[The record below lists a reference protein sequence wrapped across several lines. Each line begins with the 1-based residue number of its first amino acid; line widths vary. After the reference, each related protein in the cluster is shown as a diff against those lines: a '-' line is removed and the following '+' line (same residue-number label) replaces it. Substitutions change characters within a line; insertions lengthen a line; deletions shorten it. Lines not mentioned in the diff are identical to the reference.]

1 MSKIKVTIAGIG
13 NCASSLV
20 QGVEYYKDVDEK
32 SGFIPG
38 ISHNVFGGYRIKD
51 IEFVAAFD
59 VDKNKVGKDLSEAIF
74 TEPNCTLKFSEVTN
88 LGVKVERGPLLDG
101 LGKNLKKEIPVDIHQ
116 EAVNVADVLKESGAD
131 ILINYLP
138 TGSKRA
144 SEFYAEQALI
154 AGCGFINAIPEFIA
168 PDAKWGRRFK
178 DAGLPLAGDD
188 IKSQVGGTIVHR
200 ILTDLFIKRGVK
212 IEESYQLNI
221 GGNTDFYNLSEES
234 RARSKLAS
242 KTAAVESLIP
252 YKTTVIMPL
261 PNYAGFL
268 GDNRICY
275 IQLKGR
281 KFGMTPITIDMK
293 ISVEDSP
300 NSAGVMVDV
309 IRAMKIALDKGISGP
324 LTDICAYYFKN
335 PPEQCPDN
343 EAYRKVEKFIGNNLW
358 EI

>member
-1 MSKIKVTIAGIG
+1 MNKIKVAIAGVG

-32 SGFIPG
+32 SEFIPG
-38 ISHNVFGGYRIKD
+38 ILHNIFGGYRIKD

-59 VDKNKVGKDLSEAIF
+59 VDSNKVGKDLSEAIF
-74 TEPNCTLKFSEVTN
+74 TKPNCAMEFSEVRN
-88 LGVKVERGPLLDG
+88 FGVNVEKGPLLDG
-101 LGKNLKKEIPVDIHQ
+101 FGENLKEVISVDNHQKE
-116 EAVNVADVLKESGAD
+116 VNVADVLKERSAD

-138 TGSKRA
+138 TGSKKA
-144 SEFYAEQALI
+144 SGFYAEQALI

-168 PDAKWGRRFK
+168 PDAKWGRRFR

-261 PNYAGFL
+261 PNYAGF
-268 GDNRICY
+268 R
-275 IQLKGR
+275 R
-281 KFGMTPITIDMK
+281 
-293 ISVEDSP
+293 
-300 NSAGVMVDV
+300 
-309 IRAMKIALDKGISGP
+309 
-324 LTDICAYYFKN
+324 
-335 PPEQCPDN
+335 
-343 EAYRKVEKFIGNNLW
+343 
-358 EI
+358 